1 MKDSQSEQDG
11 ALSHRSQPAFPKPDN
26 LEHADLLA
34 DLRALIEQARKRVVQ
49 ALDTGMVVLY
59 WHVGNR
65 IRREILGQRRAQYGA
80 QIVVTLSRQLVSDY
94 GNGFNEKNLHRMI
107 QFAEVFPD
115 EKIVVTLSRQLSWS
129 HFLVVIPMQDELRRQ
144 FYAKLCRFERWP
156 VRTLRDKVQSM
167 LYERTAIS
175 RRPALLAKAELD
187 GLRDEDRMTPD
198 LVFRDPYRLDF
209 LGLPSAFS
217 ERDLESA
224 LLRELESFLLE
235 LGTDFAFLS
244 RQKRITID
252 NRDYYLDLL
261 FFHRRLRR
269 LVAIELK
276 IGEFQASDKGQMEL
290 YLRWLAQY
298 EQAAGED
305 APLGLIL
312 CAGKSSEHVELLQL
326 EKSGIRVAE
335 YMLEVPPPD
344 VLRAKLHQMIHRAQE
359 RLAAAS
365 LDTGDE
371 SITAAKKRPRR
382 PAKATAPT
390 TKKRSR

>member
-1 MKDSQSEQDG
+1 MKETQ
-11 ALSHRSQPAFPKPDN
+11 LSRSISASTRSGFTSSDADN
-26 LEHADLLA
+26 EGVEALLA
-34 DLRALIEQARKRVVQ
+34 ELRELIDQARCRVAQ
-49 ALDTGMVVLY
+49 AIDSHQVLLY
-59 WHVGNR
+59 WHLGNR
-65 IRREILGQRRAQYGA
+65 VRREILGQRRAQYGE
-80 QIVVTLSRQLVSDY
+80 QIVATVARQLVFEY
-94 GNGFNEKNLHRMI
+94 GRGFAEKNLRRMI
-107 QFAEVFPD
+107 LCSELFPED
-115 EKIVVTLSRQLSWS
+115 QIVATLARQLSWS
-129 HFLVVIPMQDELRRQ
+129 HFVALLPIKDELRRQ
-144 FYAKLCRFERWP
+144 FYAELCRIERWP
-156 VRTLRDKVQSM
+156 VRTLRQKVQGM

-209 LGLPSAFS
+209 LGLADTCS

-244 RQKRITID
+244 RQKRIMID
-252 NRDYYLDLL
+252 GRDYYIDLL

-276 IGEFQASDKGQMEL
+276 IGEFQAADKGQMEL
-290 YLRWLAQY
+290 YLRWLAKY
-298 EQAAGED
+298 EQAPGED

-326 EKSGIRVAE
+326 EQSGIRVAE

-344 VLRAKLHQMIHRAQE
+344 VLRAKLHQMIQRAQE
-359 RLAAAS
+359 RVAVAAFDAADLPNPAPRTQRTKAELATTS
-365 LDTGDE
+365 KP
-371 SITAAKKRPRR
+371 KKRTR
-382 PAKATAPT
+382 
-390 TKKRSR
+390 

>member
-1 MKDSQSEQDG
+1 MLPLKE
-11 ALSHRSQPAFPKPDN
+11 
-26 LEHADLLA
+26 
-34 DLRALIEQARKRVVQ
+34 
-49 ALDTGMVVLY
+49 
-59 WHVGNR
+59 
-65 IRREILGQRRAQYGA
+65 
-80 QIVVTLSRQLVSDY
+80 
-94 GNGFNEKNLHRMI
+94 
-107 QFAEVFPD
+107 
-115 EKIVVTLSRQLSWS
+115 
-129 HFLVVIPMQDELRRQ
+129 ELQRQ
-144 FYAKLCRFERWP
+144 FYAELCRLERWP
-156 VRTLRDKVQSM
+156 VRTLNAKIQGM

-209 LGLPSAFS
+209 LGLPSSFS
-217 ERDLESA
+217 ERDLETA

-235 LGTDFAFLS
+235 LGTDFGFLS

-252 NRDYYLDLL
+252 GRDYYLDLL

-276 IGEFQASDKGQMEL
+276 IGDFQAGDKGQMEL
-290 YLRWLAQY
+290 YLRWLAKY
-298 EQAAGED
+298 EQAAGEE

-335 YMLEVPPPD
+335 YILEVPPPD
-344 VLRAKLHQMIHRAQE
+344 VLRAKLHQMIHRTQE
-359 RLAAAS
+359 RLAVAN
-365 LDTGDE
+365 LDTADE
-371 SITAAKKRPRR
+371 SSTTTKKRPRR